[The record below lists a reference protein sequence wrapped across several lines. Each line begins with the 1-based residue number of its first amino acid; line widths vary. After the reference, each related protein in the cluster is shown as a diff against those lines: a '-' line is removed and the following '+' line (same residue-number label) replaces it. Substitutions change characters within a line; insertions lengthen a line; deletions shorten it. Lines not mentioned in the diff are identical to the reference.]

1 MTSMCLKMLLSLK
14 DGLDVFPLF
23 IAVLITIVLDLRNL
37 SIEAL
42 RCVGKLVLFLII
54 LCVFCVWS

>member
-42 RCVGKLVLFLII
+42 PCV
-54 LCVFCVWS
+54 